1 MVDKPIHLKV
11 ATRGELVYEG
21 DVISMSS
28 VNDKG
33 KFDVLIRHANFI
45 TLIRDEIIIRDTS
58 GEERVIK
65 IGRGILKVLENEASA
80 YLGVK

>member
-11 ATRGELVYEG
+11 VTRGELVYEG
-21 DVISMSS
+21 DVISVSS

-45 TLIRDEIIIRDTS
+45 TLIRDEIIIRDTG

-65 IGRGILKVLENEASA
+65 IGRGILKVFENEANA

>member
-11 ATRGELVYEG
+11 VTRGELVYEG

-45 TLIRDEIIIRDTS
+45 TLIRDEIIIRDTG

-65 IGRGILKVLENEASA
+65 IGRGILKVFENEANA

>member
-11 ATRGELVYEG
+11 VTRGELVYEG
-21 DVISMSS
+21 DVLSMSS

-45 TLIRDEIIIRDTS
+45 TLIRDEIIIRETG
-58 GEERVIK
+58 GEERVIN
-65 IGRGILKVLENEASA
+65 IGRGILKVFENEASA

>member
-1 MVDKPIHLKV
+1 MVDKPIHLRV
-11 ATRGELVYEG
+11 VTRGELVYEG

-28 VNDKG
+28 ANDKG

-45 TLIRDEIIIRDTS
+45 TLIRDEIIIRDTG

-65 IGRGILKVLENEASA
+65 IGRGILKVFENEANA

>member
-45 TLIRDEIIIRDTS
+45 TLIRDEIIIRDTD

-65 IGRGILKVLENEASA
+65 IGKGILKVMKE
-80 YLGVK
+80 K

>member
-11 ATRGELVYEG
+11 VTRGELVYEG

-45 TLIRDEIIIRDTS
+45 TLIRDEIIIRDTG

-65 IGRGILKVLENEASA
+65 IGRGILKVFENEASA